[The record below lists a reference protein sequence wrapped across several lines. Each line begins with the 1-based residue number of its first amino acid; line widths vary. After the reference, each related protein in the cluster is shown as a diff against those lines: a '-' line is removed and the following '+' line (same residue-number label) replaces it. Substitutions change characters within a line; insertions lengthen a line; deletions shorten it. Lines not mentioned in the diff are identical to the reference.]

1 MVEGPSGGGRPA
13 GANGS
18 HNGAPGPDGSAEG
31 RAFGEVIAVGV
42 RPAGGG
48 RIVLADAPR
57 PGEPTIRFQSRA
69 RSIEDI
75 EKELARIWSSTDL
88 TAPIEG
94 EPGRHVAARTSVMN
108 LVIIAR
114 TAEIAERCAAIVSR
128 LTGRHPSRTLT
139 VESADPDGPSWLD
152 ARIQAHCVLP
162 REDAPE
168 TCAELILVTAGGEAG
183 RHLAALVTPLL
194 IHDLPV
200 MVWWPGE
207 PPLTSRPGLD
217 LLAAAD
223 RLVVDGSTWSGDG
236 TSRVRVLAELYDRFP
251 RLSIR
256 DFALVRQSRWREAIA
271 AVFDLPEF
279 LPYLG
284 YLRRVSVTYGTQDET
299 GAPGTTNVIKP
310 LYHVAWLA
318 SRLGLRVV
326 RPLHAAEARG
336 PAARRPAAARGSSPM
351 MHRGLAGTLAG
362 SHGEVAVIVR
372 PIFSKMPSGT
382 TLRIELLAERRG
394 SELRAD
400 VTAEAENV
408 HVRVWADGVEALER
422 TFKAPRR
429 SDVDLLAE
437 AIEIGGRDPLAVETI
452 RMAAALSAPGSEER
466 AA

>member
-1 MVEGPSGGGRPA
+1 MVDGPSLDGEPIGRQQPT
-13 GANGS
+13 GE
-18 HNGAPGPDGSAEG
+18 APSAPEGG

-48 RIVLADAPR
+48 RIALADAPR
-57 PGEPTIRFQSRA
+57 PGEPTLRFQSRA

-75 EKELARIWSSTDL
+75 EKELARIWASTDL
-88 TAPIEG
+88 TAPIDG
-94 EPGRHVAARTSVMN
+94 EPGRHIAARTSVMN

-114 TAEIAERCAAIVSR
+114 TPEIAERCAAIVSR
-128 LTGRHPSRTLT
+128 LTGRHPSRTLI
-139 VESADPDGPSWLD
+139 VESADPDGPSWVD

-168 TCAELILVTAGGEAG
+168 TCAELIFLAAGGEAG

-207 PPLTSRPGLD
+207 PRLTSRPALD
-217 LLAAAD
+217 LLASAD

-236 TSRVRVLAELYDRFP
+236 LDRIRALAELYDRFP

-279 LPYLG
+279 LPYLA
-284 YLRRVSVTYGTQDET
+284 YLRRVSVTYATHDET
-299 GAPGTTNVIKP
+299 GAPGSTNVIKP
-310 LYHVAWLA
+310 LYHVAWLG
-318 SRLGLRVV
+318 SRLRLGVI
-326 RPLHAAEARG
+326 RPLHLAESRG
-336 PAARRPAAARGSSPM
+336 PAVRRPAGARGGPPV
-351 MHRGLAGTLAG
+351 MHRGRTAALGGA
-362 SHGEVAVIVR
+362 HGEVSVVIR
-372 PIFSKMPSGT
+372 PVHSQMPSGT
-382 TLRIELLAERRG
+382 TLRVELLCERRG

-408 HVRVWADGVEALER
+408 HVRVWLDGVEALER

-429 SDVDLLAE
+429 SDVDLLDE
-437 AIEIGGRDPLAVETI
+437 AIEIGGRDPIAVETI
-452 RMAAALSAPGSEER
+452 RMAAALTSATPARR